1 MKSHLI
7 QVKRSFTFLRRITLA
22 ALLLLVF
29 TSCSATDGQPGI
41 DQAAAEAEINQLK
54 DENERL
60 KARTEE
66 LEKEL
71 EAMQEAQDALASPE
85 PVNAEITPRE
95 LTASESLI
103 GSWFVQ
109 YFYEKD
115 YLDCYILNI
124 VFNSDG
130 TGTQNQILY
139 LPSEL
144 TADDY
149 GTSDPRGEITLP
161 FTWSLNG
168 DAVHTVLQ
176 TALGTAFVDYKFL
189 PEQQKLIATN
199 DNGESL
205 EGQDVTLLREPIE
218 IPDGY
223 VAKSVIVGDIQAKEA
238 SLRRKVLGTWYFDI
252 TTWTFNEDG
261 TGLLDIPEVAN
272 QPGEQRKYT
281 YSATETAGDEWMLDI
296 DWEGKGSAF
305 FLAKTNK
312 DGSITLGDD
321 LKLTRQFDMDNCP
334 ISTQMIQTG
343 LDVFTGRMFYDMLG
357 IEE

>member
-1 MKSHLI
+1 MKSHPI
-7 QVKRSFTFLRRITLA
+7 QVKRSLTVLRRITLA
-22 ALLLLVF
+22 ALLLTVF
-29 TSCSATDGQPGI
+29 ASCSATDGQPGV
-41 DQAAAEAEINQLK
+41 DQAAVESEINQLK

-71 EAMQEAQDALASPE
+71 EAMQEERDDLASSE
-85 PVNAEITPRE
+85 SVSEEITPRE
-95 LTASESLI
+95 LTASESLV

-115 YLDCYILNI
+115 WESYTLNI

-139 LPSEL
+139 LSSEQA
-144 TADDY
+144 ADDY
-149 GTSDPRGEITLP
+149 STSDRRGEITFP
-161 FTWSLNG
+161 FTWSLSG
-168 DAVHTVLQ
+168 DAVHTELQ

-199 DNGESL
+199 DNGEL
-205 EGQDVTLLREPIE
+205 IEDQNVILLREPIE

-223 VAKSVIVGDIQAKEA
+223 VAKSVVVGDIQAKEA
-238 SLRRKVLGTWYFDI
+238 SLRRKFLGTWYFDI
-252 TTWTFNEDG
+252 TTWSFNEDG

-272 QPGEQRKYT
+272 QPASQREFT
-281 YSATETAGDEWMLDI
+281 YSAAENGDNFILTI
-296 DWEGKGSAF
+296 DWADGGTAF
-305 FLAKTNK
+305 FLTKMND

-321 LKLTRQFDMDNCP
+321 LKLTRQFDAANCP
-334 ISTQMIQTG
+334 LSTQMIQTG